1 MGLRVRVP
9 RGCSCPPCRRHRPPA
24 SGFAELSKSASVCVI
39 FHFGKMAEEGPEGL
53 SNRAFGASVR
63 LSGGFARAGEFENAA
78 RGRKGGRRTATGVNR
93 SVNRCASGI
102 GRPWHQDR
110 SEERRVG
117 KECRSRW

>member
-39 FHFGKMAEEGPEGL
+39 VHFGKMAEEGPEGL

-78 RGRKGGRRTATGVNR
+78 RGRKGDHLILPQWDCGFA
-93 SVNRCASGI
+93 C
-102 GRPWHQDR
+102 
-110 SEERRVG
+110 RVG
-117 KECRSRW
+117 ALAPRAGGTARRSR